1 MKLKQLLAC
10 ADVLSQMS
18 KNFAEMPSQNTEA
31 LQAGL
36 QLAVAHSI
44 VVEYAFHISKGVEPY
59 DAMEKTVA
67 GELAIPQEKAVVL
80 RVLLANPK
88 KE

>member
-1 MKLKQLLAC
+1 MKLEQLLAC

-36 QLAVAHSI
+36 QLTIAHSI
-44 VVEYAFHISKGVEPY
+44 VVEYATHISKGAEPY
-59 DAMEKTVA
+59 DAMERTVV
-67 GELAIPQEKAVVL
+67 GELEIPQAKAVVL
-80 RVLLANPK
+80 QVLSAKPK
-88 KE
+88 KK